1 MSAGLT
7 RFPEP
12 IPGPEEPL
20 EMLQACH
27 RRIERQCATL
37 MRLVPH
43 LAARGADPQARTAA
57 RNAMRYFD
65 TSAGHHHADEEE
77 DLLPALLESASG
89 PEATRLRELIERLTE
104 DHRAL
109 ELAWRR
115 LRPVLEAVTS
125 GEPAP
130 LTLEAVEALAGI
142 YERHIELEERELLPM
157 AARLLRPEDVARIG
171 AAMRRRRIEPAQP
184 RPGATLR
191 TSHGPGATRGNAQ
204 GHTLDGRPFRRA
216 R

>member
-7 RFPEP
+7 TLLEP

-37 MRLVPH
+37 RRLVSH
-43 LAARGADPQARTAA
+43 LAARGADAQARTAA

-65 TSAGHHHADEEE
+65 ISARHHHADEEE
-77 DLLPALLESASG
+77 DLLPALRESARG
-89 PEATRLRELIERLTE
+89 PDAARLRELVERLTKE
-104 DHRAL
+104 HCAL
-109 ELAWRR
+109 ELAWGR
-115 LRPVLEAVTS
+115 LRRVLAAVAS

-130 LTLEAVEALAGI
+130 LTSQAVEALAGA

-171 AAMRRRRIEPAQP
+171 AAMVERRTAPAQP
-184 RPGATLR
+184 PPRADSANRP
-191 TSHGPGATRGNAQ
+191 
-204 GHTLDGRPFRRA
+204 
-216 R
+216 